1 MLVIALRALA
11 MYEPVTTLN
20 TLDSLCHPKVL
31 NTFLYLQNLRL
42 PLGANILFFL
52 VLTCVQVM
60 LPFSLSDAGWL
71 FEPSVHPCLVSFCM
85 VFTSDCEFP
94 CPLTVGNRLD
104 RWDVTLHCYVCV
116 IYVCTYVCRSAH
128 QCNCNVEARS

>member
-1 MLVIALRALA
+1 

-42 PLGANILFFL
+42 PLGANILFL

-94 CPLTVGNRLD
+94 CPFTVGNRLD
-104 RWDVTLHCYVCV
+104 R
-116 IYVCTYVCRSAH
+116 
-128 QCNCNVEARS
+128 